1 MWHCICVCVHV
12 LTYIHNII
20 SQPCINIL
28 VSKLIWVHLLWIYLL
43 KEKAAGRLSTSSWQV
58 EGGRS
63 DFVPQSR
70 CAGAFV
76 HTSVMKRPRSDFA
89 VVVVNVTHICV
100 NLQIH
105 LWSISADQNWIMA
118 FLGGAYMSQPVRPL
132 AVLVHGV
139 QRDKPNHWPYRR
151 ASRFHPMFTHLSHHW
166 LCCDVLT

>member
-1 MWHCICVCVHV
+1 MCDTAFVCVHV
-12 LTYIHNII
+12 LTYII

-43 KEKAAGRLSTSSWQV
+43 KKKAAGSLSTSSWQV
-58 EGGRS
+58 EGRTLS
-63 DFVPQSR
+63 LSHDALELLHIF
-70 CAGAFV
+70 AFV
-76 HTSVMKRPRSDFA
+76 HTSVMKRPGSDFV
-89 VVVVNVTHICV
+89 VVVVNVTHIWV
-100 NLQIH
+100 DLQIH

-118 FLGGAYMSQPVRPL
+118 FFGGAYMSQPVRPL
-132 AVLVHGV
+132 AVLDHGV